1 MAGTSHR
8 DNLAAWLLQVCS
20 QEEAA
25 PDVFCLAVNMMDT
38 VLSRVEVSTSQ
49 LHLLASSC
57 LLVSWKL
64 RQHKPISASSI
75 VKYSEAAFLLEEL
88 LVRTPFNIS
97 TFQHQLVVLSTRL
110 RGCLA
115 KVRFVSSQ
123 N

>member
-88 LVRTPFNIS
+88 LVRTLF
-97 TFQHQLVVLSTRL
+97 TFQHFNINL
-110 RGCLA
+110 
-115 KVRFVSSQ
+115 
-123 N
+123 